1 MIENKTEL
9 VGQIAITDKLIGELN
24 NEHTLIGEM
33 ESTNELIGELNTD
46 DTLMGEIEPVNE
58 LSGEIEKVNE
68 IVGEVGINTGG
79 GTLNYE
85 YLYNK
90 PKINNVE
97 LFRDKTLDE
106 LGIQAKGECPSES
119 ISNTEIEDLLSSF
132 VG

>member
-1 MIENKTEL
+1 MINDARELIGQLDISSEL
-9 VGQIAITDKLIGELN
+9 VGELN
-24 NEHTLIGEM
+24 NAVTLSGEL
-33 ESTNELIGELNTD
+33 ETDVELVGELTTTNELIGELTTTNELVGELET
-46 DTLMGEIEPVNE
+46 TNELIGEIN
-58 LSGEIEKVNE
+58 
-68 IVGEVGINTGG
+68 INSSG

-97 LFRDKTLDE
+97 LFRDKSLDE

-119 ISNTEIEDLLSSF
+119 ISNTEIEDLLSGF